1 MSDNRSPAPEKGDV
15 HVDFNTSLL
24 RALKTGS
31 VVLGPVRTAKCI
43 NEGRARMIIVA
54 DNCPAAIKTKI
65 SGINNPFIHTF
76 EGSSTALGNVC
87 GKPFSV
93 STLAIVNPGE
103 SDILSLMRV

>member
-1 MSDNRSPAPEKGDV
+1 M
-15 HVDFNTSLL
+15 DFNTSLL

-31 VVLGPVRTAKCI
+31 VVLGPVRTEKCI

-54 DNCPAAIKTKI
+54 GNCPAKVRTKI
-65 SGINNPFIHTF
+65 ARNKNPCIHTF

-103 SDILSLMRV
+103 SDILSFMRA

>member
-1 MSDNRSPAPEKGDV
+1 M
-15 HVDFNTSLL
+15 DFNTSLL

-31 VVLGPVRTAKCI
+31 VVLGPVRTEKCI
-43 NEGRARMIIVA
+43 KEGRARMIILA
-54 DNCPAAIKTKI
+54 GNCPADIKTKMT
-65 SGINNPFIHTF
+65 GIQNPFIHTY

-103 SDILSLMRV
+103 SDILSLMR